1 MFSSPLRQWAR
12 LASARRVLSRA
23 SSKLWAPSVPRVL
36 LALSPARLPAC
47 CWLVPVLAQ
56 RYSDPSPKPPY
67 YPTITQSKG
76 LTQHQLELADEI
88 VATLGNDPQVI
99 AGAAALV
106 AAEKNFN
113 PFAVDIPTICS
124 NAALPAT
131 PELRGIIPLV
141 DPAVDGADVQ
151 NANSAASLAAP
162 FADNGLSVAD
172 ISRAQ
177 GFENFDEQA

>member
-1 MFSSPLRQWAR
+1 MQVKALVLVA
-12 LASARRVLSRA
+12 LASMGEARFGQEGAIQSIIQGLGA
-23 SSKLWAPSVPRVL
+23 FGPAGAAGTLAGQTPGVL
-36 LALSPARLPAC
+36 LAGASAC
-47 CWLVPVLAQ
+47 A
-56 RYSDPSPKPPY
+56 K
-67 YPTITQSKG
+67 
-76 LTQHQLELADEI
+76 LELADEI

-113 PFAVDIPTICS
+113 PFAVDVPTICN

-131 PELRGIIPLV
+131 PELRGIVPLV

-162 FADNGLSVAD
+162 FTDNGLSVAD
-172 ISRAQ
+172 ITRAQ

>member
-1 MFSSPLRQWAR
+1 MVAQVKVASIAFINFGGGPVSHQPTIEGKRTESGKPSTDYRFLGTLIDILPRSSFSILTPPLAGSSIVSI
-12 LASARRVLSRA
+12 LAGASACA
-23 SSKLWAPSVPRVL
+23 K
-36 LALSPARLPAC
+36 
-47 CWLVPVLAQ
+47 
-56 RYSDPSPKPPY
+56 
-67 YPTITQSKG
+67 
-76 LTQHQLELADEI
+76 LELADEI

-141 DPAVDGADVQ
+141 DPAVKGADVQ
-151 NANSAASLAAP
+151 NANSAAS
-162 FADNGLSVAD
+162 
-172 ISRAQ
+172 
-177 GFENFDEQA
+177 

>member
-1 MFSSPLRQWAR
+1 MQTKTLLLATLASV
-12 LASARRVLSRA
+12 ASARFGQEGLVQSVIQALGA
-23 SSKLWAPSVPRVL
+23 FGPPGAAGTLAGQTPSVL
-36 LALSPARLPAC
+36 LAGASAC
-47 CWLVPVLAQ
+47 A
-56 RYSDPSPKPPY
+56 K
-67 YPTITQSKG
+67 
-76 LTQHQLELADEI
+76 LELADEI

-141 DPAVDGADVQ
+141 DPAVDGADIQ
-151 NANSAASLAAP
+151 NANSAASLQAP
-162 FADNGLSVAD
+162 LADAGLSVAD
-172 ISRAQ
+172 ISRAA
-177 GFENFDEQA
+177 GFENFEEQA